1 MSYDSSTVLGWR
13 HPNNTMTLEAQ
24 TPETLEVCEE
34 QQEFNWRQCWY
45 PICFVQDLPQNRPYG
60 FSLYDEPFVLFRN
73 QEGIFV
79 CLTDRCPH
87 RAAKLSDGQII
98 DGNIECSYHGWQF
111 GIDGQCL
118 HIPQLPT
125 DASIPVNACVQS
137 FPVIERQGLI
147 WMWPGDCQTAMA
159 DLIPTIADLDQPE
172 FVYTDYIRDLPYDQ
186 AYLIENFVDPAHV
199 YISHDGTEGNRKHA
213 QPLAMEVSD
222 FSVKGFR
229 GQMRPANNPHG
240 VWQNLDFIAPNLVH
254 YRLNFKP
261 GWYAGIAL
269 YSIPLGKGRC
279 RLLLRRYRNFR
290 TLEMKLKPRW
300 LEHFR
305 QNKVLEQDLPQIV
318 GQQAEIAR
326 SQQNLNQVYL
336 PLKTSDLLV
345 ISYRKWLD
353 KFGDSLPYYQG
364 YFTSK
369 DFDHHSIT
377 DSNRFLQHTLICSS
391 CNRAYRLISQLKQVC
406 ISVAIALAAL
416 AIITD
421 TTVSNISVCLS
432 LVFVLIAVG
441 LEKLKTH
448 FQYSYTHF

>member
-1 MSYDSSTVLGWR
+1 
-13 HPNNTMTLEAQ
+13 MTLEAQ
-24 TPETLEVCEE
+24 TPDTLEVREE

-45 PICFVQDLPQNRPYG
+45 PICFVQDLPKNRPYG
-60 FSLYDEPFVLFRN
+60 FSLYDEPFVLFTN
-73 QEGIFV
+73 QEGILV

-98 DGNIECSYHGWQF
+98 DGKIECSYHGWQF

-125 DASIPVNACVQS
+125 DATIPVNACVQS
-137 FPVIERQGLI
+137 FLVIERQGLI
-147 WMWPGDCQTAMA
+147 WMWTGNADTAMTE
-159 DLIPTIADLDQPE
+159 LIPTIADLDLPE
-172 FVYTDYIRDLPYDQ
+172 FVHIDYVRDLPYDQ

-199 YISHDGTEGNRKHA
+199 YISHDGTEGNRQHA

-229 GQMRPANNPHG
+229 GKMRPANNPHG

-254 YRLNFKP
+254 YQLNFQP
-261 GWYAGIAL
+261 GWDAGIAL
-269 YSIPLGKGRC
+269 YSIPLGKGKC

-290 TLEMKLKPRW
+290 TLEMKLKPLW

-305 QNKVLEQDLPQIV
+305 QNKVLEQDLPQII

-326 SQQNLNQVYL
+326 SPQNLNQIYL

-353 KFGDSLPYYQG
+353 EFGDSLPYYQG
-364 YFTSK
+364 YLTLK
-369 DFDHHSIT
+369 NCADNHSIQES
-377 DSNRFLQHTLICSS
+377 DRFSQHTLICSS
-391 CNRAYRLISQLKQVC
+391 CNQAYRVTSQLKQVC
-406 ISVAIALAAL
+406 IGVAIALAAL

-421 TTVSNISVCLS
+421 GTVSNISVALS
-432 LVFVLIAVG
+432 LVSIFVSVG